1 MAGSRTTKKVEWYYP
16 EERGILP
23 LDNFHVPKSLA
34 KIARKVP
41 YTITMDKDFRGV
53 ISACADA
60 PREKDGGT
68 WINDEIIDSYCAL
81 HAQGHAHSVEVWS
94 VGGQQTNEPSAR
106 EAAPHVSASRRAA
119 GATTLVGGLY
129 GVSLGRAFFGESM
142 FSTAPNASKLA
153 LVHLVSWLRAN
164 GYTLLDTQ
172 YVNDHLLQF
181 GVLAIARKEYLKRLA
196 EALKNPLS

>member
-1 MAGSRTTKKVEWYYP
+1 MTELAPALLLSAYAQGYFPMAKSRTAKKLEWYYP

-23 LDNFHVPKSLA
+23 LDDFHVPKSLA
-34 KIARKVP
+34 KIARKAP

-68 WINDEIIDSYCAL
+68 WINDEIIESYCAL
-81 HAQGHAHSVEVWS
+81 HTLGHAHSVEVW
-94 VGGQQTNEPSAR
+94 NE
-106 EAAPHVSASRRAA
+106 
-119 GATTLVGGLY
+119 GILVGGLY

-142 FSTAPNASKLA
+142 FSTAPNASKIA
-153 LVHLVSWLRAN
+153 LVHLVAWLRAN
-164 GYTLLDTQ
+164 DYTLLDTQ

-181 GVLAIARKEYLKRLA
+181 GVRAIAREEYLKRLA

>member
-1 MAGSRTTKKVEWYYP
+1 MARSRTAKKVEWYFP

-23 LDNFHVPKSLA
+23 LDDFHAPKSLS
-34 KIARKVP
+34 KIARKAP
-41 YTITMDKDFRGV
+41 YKITMDKDFRGV

-81 HAQGHAHSVEVWS
+81 HALGHAHSVEVWS
-94 VGGQQTNEPSAR
+94 EGKLA
-106 EAAPHVSASRRAA
+106 
-119 GATTLVGGLY
+119 GGLY

-181 GVLAIARKEYLKRLA
+181 GVLALTREEYLKRLA
-196 EALKNPLS
+196 EALKNPIS